1 MNDARSPAGGCPVAV
16 VLAHYPVRNRR
27 GEVVTTS
34 VTSLDIHDIARSAR
48 TYGADPY
55 YLVSPISAQRE
66 MIERVAARWTEG
78 VEAGHPRGEAIGRIR
93 VAASIDEAAQAFAV
107 EIGGPPRRVATGATL
122 SEGLTTFAGL
132 REGIRQNE
140 WPGVLLVFGT
150 GWGLTR
156 DVTDGADA
164 RLEPIPGLAGFN
176 HLSVRS
182 AVAIMLDRL
191 LGHGL

>member
-1 MNDARSPAGGCPVAV
+1 MTDETRGRIGCPVAV
-16 VLAHYPVRNRR
+16 VLAHHPVLNRR

-55 YLVSPISAQRE
+55 YLVSPIAAQRE
-66 MIERVAARWTEG
+66 MVERIATRWVDG

-93 VAASIDEAAQAFAV
+93 VAASIEEATDAFAA
-107 EIGGPPRRVATGATL
+107 EIGGRPWRVATGANL
-122 SEGLTTFAGL
+122 RERLTTFAGL
-132 REGIRQNE
+132 RRDIRAGT

-156 DVTDGADA
+156 EVTEGADA
-164 RLEPIPGLAGFN
+164 RLEPIPGLEGFN

-191 LGHGL
+191 LGLDL

>member
-1 MNDARSPAGGCPVAV
+1 MSDATPEGPGCPVAI
-16 VLAHYPVRNRR
+16 VLAHHPVLNRR

-55 YLVSPISAQRE
+55 YLVSPIAAQRE
-66 MIERVAARWTEG
+66 MVERVASRWVEG

-93 VAASIDEAAQAFAV
+93 VTASIPEAIEAFAG
-107 EIGGPPRRVATGATL
+107 EIGGRPWCVATGANL
-122 SEGLTTFAGL
+122 RENLTTFPAL
-132 REGIRQNE
+132 RQGIRSRA

-156 DVTDGADA
+156 PVTDGADA
-164 RLEPIPGLAGFN
+164 RLEPIPGLQGFN

-191 LGHGL
+191 LGHDL